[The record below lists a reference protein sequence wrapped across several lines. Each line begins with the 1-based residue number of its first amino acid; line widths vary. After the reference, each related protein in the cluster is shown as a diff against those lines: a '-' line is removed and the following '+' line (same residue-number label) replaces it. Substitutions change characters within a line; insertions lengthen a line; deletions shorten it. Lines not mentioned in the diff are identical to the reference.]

1 MNIHKTAKTT
11 PKMRA
16 LIVARRQTGA
26 TPGQS
31 ARALGVSPAT
41 VNKWLVRHAREGG
54 SGPCGSLWPAAHPA
68 NLYDTAAAQRG
79 GGAAA
84 PPSAV
89 LEDCSRGRPVLE
101 RITFDQENLIKG
113 DTF

>member
-41 VNKWLVRHAREGG
+41 VNKWLVRHAREGEAG
-54 SGPCGSLWPAAHPA
+54 LADRSGRPHTLRTCTTPQQRSAVEALRRLRQPFWKI
-68 NLYDTAAAQRG
+68 AAAVGQFWSG
-79 GGAAA
+79 S
-84 PPSAV
+84 P
-89 LEDCSRGRPVLE
+89 
-101 RITFDQENLIKG
+101 LIR
-113 DTF
+113 